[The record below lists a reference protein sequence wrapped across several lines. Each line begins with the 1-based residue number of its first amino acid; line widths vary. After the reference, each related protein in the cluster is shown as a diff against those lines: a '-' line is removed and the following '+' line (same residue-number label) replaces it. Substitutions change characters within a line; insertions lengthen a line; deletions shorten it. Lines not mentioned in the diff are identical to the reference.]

1 MRPKLQIDSAGGHGM
16 ARGTE
21 VFKKLKAMMDVNY
34 NIELV
39 QQPANSPFWN
49 ILDLTI

>member
-1 MRPKLQIDSAGGHGM
+1 LRAKLQIDSAGGHGM

-21 VFKKLKAMMDVNY
+21 VVKKLKTMMNDEY

-39 QQPANSPFWN
+39 
-49 ILDLTI
+49 